1 MKPAIPIFALIT
13 VALIAFGFYQG
24 MYAAP
29 TEQTMGDIQ
38 RIFYYHVPS
47 AWTAFV
53 LFFVNFAT
61 SLVYLVRR
69 YPEMSKTAARTGL
82 IVAALATVA
91 IAVWPAGPEMT
102 IEIKLSY
109 VLTVWVVYALFW
121 AIAKYTDQEQA
132 DAWALGSAEVG
143 VIFCTI
149 VLITGPLWAKPVWGI
164 WWTWDARLTTTLVLW
179 LIYVSYLMLRRFS
192 EGQQTPTIAA
202 ALAIFGFLDVPI
214 VYMSIRWW
222 RTQHPQ
228 PVIGGG
234 SGSGL
239 DPAMWRALLYNWLAF
254 MCLAGLYVWIR
265 YSIARAEQEVERE
278 HAMQSLRGAGISEPQ
293 MQSPSIKGGR

>member
-1 MKPAIPIFALIT
+1 MRPLVVLSIVVT
-13 VALIAFGFYQG
+13 VALLGYGFYQG

-47 AWTAFV
+47 AWTSFAF
-53 LFFVNFAT
+53 FFVNFLASIWYLMKRRAT
-61 SLVYLVRR
+61 SD
-69 YPEMSKTAARTGL
+69 
-82 IVAALATVA
+82 ALALA
-91 IAVWPAGPEMT
+91 
-102 IEIKLSY
+102 
-109 VLTVWVVYALFW
+109 
-121 AIAKYTDQEQA
+121 
-132 DAWALGSAEVG
+132 SAEVG
-143 VIFCTI
+143 VVFCTI

-179 LIYVSYLMLRRFS
+179 LIYVSYLILRRFS
-192 EGQQTPTIAA
+192 DSQQTPTLAA

-234 SGSGL
+234 AGSGI
-239 DPAMWRALLYNWLAF
+239 DPSMKFALYTNFLAF
-254 MCLAGLYVWIR
+254 MALAAIMVWFGYKLAMDEQR
-265 YSIARAEQEVERE
+265 LEEEHRARTLRSQLQEVR
-278 HAMQSLRGAGISEPQ
+278 
-293 MQSPSIKGGR
+293 